1 MCACACELTGINVS
15 SMMDEAEAINLLTQG
30 DLFAAEQDVWVKKG
44 LFRFMNTEQQSH
56 VSLGI
61 FTKFMCGAWFA
72 GKATLWHLAF
82 HVYDYT
88 EQGFLDTN
96 SIRHII
102 RLSNEVAESHRRYNI
117 NVRSKVIAVYLRDN
131 AQGSCS
137 GESPEDNLQI
147 NENHWLI
154 AVEKFPELLSPVT
167 ALLKQPQLA
176 VEEVSAIVVDM
187 SDVCNLYIAGRH
199 ERRYAEECAES
210 FAVHEQWDA
219 VV

>member
-1 MCACACELTGINVS
+1 
-15 SMMDEAEAINLLTQG
+15 MMDEAEAINLLTRG

-44 LFRFMNTEQQSH
+44 LFRFMNTEQHSH

-72 GKATLWHLAF
+72 GKTTLWHLAF

-117 NVRSKVIAVYLRDN
+117 NVRSKVIAVYMRDN

-137 GESPEDNLQI
+137 GESPEDNLRI

-154 AVEKFPELLSPVT
+154 AVEKFPELLSPLT

-176 VEEVSAIVVDM
+176 VEEVSAIVRLHSRRMRHASGKTVTPCL
-187 SDVCNLYIAGRH
+187 VC
-199 ERRYAEECAES
+199 
-210 FAVHEQWDA
+210 V
-219 VV
+219 